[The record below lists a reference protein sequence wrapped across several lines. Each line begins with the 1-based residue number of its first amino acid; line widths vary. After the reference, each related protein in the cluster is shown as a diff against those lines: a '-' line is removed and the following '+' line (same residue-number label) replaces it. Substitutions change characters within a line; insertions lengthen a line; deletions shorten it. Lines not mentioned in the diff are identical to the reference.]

1 MNKHAFCLA
10 AARLAVAVAS
20 VALPSSGLA
29 GDIVGVH
36 KVTLVAGRNFLST
49 PLHPKSL
56 FAGTLSGR
64 TADSVTFA
72 ANPNWAVNQFAPV
85 SGRPQFIVIV
95 KSDASGSP
103 GVEGDWWHV
112 TANTDK
118 SITVNNKGTSLLG
131 HLAAGDTLE
140 LRRLTS
146 LKDLFG
152 SGAGTVLNKDSNG
165 EVLTTEE
172 DVVTLVQGT
181 SFVGDIFYHDGSLAG
196 DGFPEG
202 YYDAD
207 GNHAGDGSTLT
218 LNPGQPVLVQRK
230 QGSAPRTIAF
240 TGYVHQ
246 GRFTQY
252 LNAGPNAI
260 GPVFPVP
267 ASIGAS
273 QLKESGFVSDTN
285 GEVLTTEDSVAYL
298 MNGSF
303 FGTQL
308 FHYAGPDAD
317 QGWYVDGEFN
327 NAAPIEPTR
336 AYTVFQKGPG
346 ALVWRQPSPFVP

>member
-1 MNKHAFCLA
+1 MKTNEL
-10 AARLAVAVAS
+10 RLAVLRVAVAMA
-20 VALPSSGLA
+20 ALPSICLA
-29 GDIVGVH
+29 GNVVGVH
-36 KVTLVAGRNFLST
+36 KVTIVAGRNFISS
-49 PLHPKSL
+49 PLHSNTQ
-56 FAGTLSGR
+56 FAGSISGISANTL
-64 TADSVTFA
+64 TFA
-72 ANPNWAVNQFAPV
+72 ANPAWTANQFAPV
-85 SGRPQFIVIV
+85 SGRAQYIVIV
-95 KSDASGSP
+95 TSDASGSP

-112 TANTDK
+112 TGNTGQ
-118 SITVNNKGTSLLG
+118 SVTVDNRGNNLSA

-152 SGAGTVLNKDSNG
+152 SGAGCVLNKDGNG

-181 SFVGDIFYHDGSLAG
+181 SFVGDIFYHDGTLA
-196 DGFPEG
+196 DIGFPEG

-218 LNPGQPVLVQRK
+218 LNPGQPVLLQRK
-230 QGSAPRTIAF
+230 QGSAPKTIAF
-240 TGYVHQ
+240 TGMVHE

-252 LNAGPNAI
+252 LAVGPNAI

-267 ASIGAS
+267 APIGAS
-273 QLKESGFVSDTN
+273 QLKESGFLSDLN

-317 QGWYVDGEFN
+317 AGWYVDGEFN

-336 AYTVFQKGPG
+336 AYTVFHKGPG
-346 ALVWRQPSPFVP
+346 LLVWRQPSPLVP